1 VAITRAQARQ
11 AARIAKQ
18 QRTPVS
24 RLEPVLI
31 VSDAHIPAHS
41 AEWWQLVLAVGRDL
55 KPKHLVIIGDFADC
69 YGISDHEKDPELA
82 NHIAD
87 ELVVVNKCLDQLDAL
102 GATDKL
108 YIEGN
113 HEDRI
118 RRYVQKHPE
127 LRNVLTI
134 PKLLRLKER
143 GWQYVPYKDHAKR
156 GAVHFTHDV
165 GAAGRNAVFRALDTY
180 QHSVVTGHTHRLQ
193 YIVEGNA
200 VGDCKVSAMFGWGGD
215 VEQVEYMAKV
225 QARKNWALGFGVGYV
240 DTASGFVYLTP
251 VPVVFGT
258 CMVNGKLY
266 RAGKPKARRRAA

>member
-1 VAITRAQARQ
+1 MRRSTG
-11 AARIAKQ
+11 
-18 QRTPVS
+18 T
-24 RLEPVLI
+24 LEPVLI
-31 VSDAHIPAHS
+31 VSDAHVPAHS
-41 AEWWQLVLAVGRDL
+41 PIWWDL
-55 KPKHLVIIGDFADC
+55 LLQVAKSLRPKHLVIIGDFADC
-69 YGISDHEKDPELA
+69 YGISDHDKDPDLA

-118 RRYVQKHPE
+118 RRYVQKRPE

-134 PKLLRLKER
+134 PKLLHLKER
-143 GWQYVPYKDHAKR
+143 GWQYVPYKEHAKR

-165 GAAGRNAVFRALDTY
+165 GSAGRNAVFRALDTY

-225 QARKNWALGFGVGYV
+225 QARKNWALGLGVGYL
-240 DTASGFVYLTP
+240 DPASGYVYLTP
-251 VPVVFGT
+251 IPIVHGT
-258 CMVNGKLY
+258 CMVNGRLY
-266 RAGKPKARRRAA
+266 RSTVKAPRRRAA